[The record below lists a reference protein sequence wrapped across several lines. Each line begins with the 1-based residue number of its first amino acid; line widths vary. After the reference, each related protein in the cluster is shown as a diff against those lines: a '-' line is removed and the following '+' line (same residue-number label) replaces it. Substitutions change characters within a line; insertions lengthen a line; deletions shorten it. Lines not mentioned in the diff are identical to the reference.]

1 MTKCL
6 PNHSWKSPQ
15 DLSIKSVIHKTG
27 NAVRLK
33 KQIIIAFSLFFVAN
47 LSAQSSKNILINEFL
62 ASNVSVD
69 ADIVDFDDYSDW
81 IELYNA
87 GEVDAD
93 LSGYYLTDDPDN
105 PFRWKIPPG
114 TAIKAKG
121 FLRFWADG

>member
-15 DLSIKSVIHKTG
+15 DMSIKSVIHKTG

-33 KQIIIAFSLFFVAN
+33 KQTIIAFSLFFVAN

-87 GEVDAD
+87 GEVVIENCD
-93 LSGYYLTDDPDN
+93 LSGSENFDSD
-105 PFRWKIPPG
+105 
-114 TAIKAKG
+114 AIDLG
-121 FLRFWADG
+121 RISNGIVCGNRIYRS

>member
-15 DLSIKSVIHKTG
+15 DLSIKSPIHKIE
-27 NAVRLK
+27 NALRLK

-87 GEVDAD
+87 GDVVIENCD
-93 LSGYYLTDDPDN
+93 LSGSENFDTD
-105 PFRWKIPPG
+105 
-114 TAIKAKG
+114 AIDLG
-121 FLRFWADG
+121 RISNGIVCGNRIYRS